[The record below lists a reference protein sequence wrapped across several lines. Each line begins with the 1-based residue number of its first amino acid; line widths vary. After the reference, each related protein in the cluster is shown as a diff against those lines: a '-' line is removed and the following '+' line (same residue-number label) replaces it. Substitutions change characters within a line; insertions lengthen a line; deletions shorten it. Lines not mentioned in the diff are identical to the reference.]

1 MNKPDKNF
9 KLSKTSK
16 RMAAQFIDSHQRG
29 AFIRS
34 MIDAEMEARKPPP
47 RSEKGAKKDL
57 HTET

>member
-34 MIDAEMEARKPPP
+34 MVDAEMEARKPP
-47 RSEKGAKKDL
+47 RW
-57 HTET
+57 